1 MKRRSRLAAIM
12 AIAAVSLGSAP
23 PTTVHLSDFSRGL
36 AGWSVHRIDRSVPLT
51 RFRTERID
59 GRDAVVAEANS
70 SMGMLVRPIAVDL
83 SRTPIL
89 CWRWR
94 IASVVS
100 RADITRKSGDDQ
112 AARVF
117 IGLRLPG
124 NRLSLGDRIK
134 LSAARRQTTMPLP
147 DATLNYVWDNRLPVG
162 TVRPNVF
169 LNLARVFVAESGN
182 GNAGRWVAER
192 RDIAADI
199 QSQFRTADGRVTMIA
214 LSSDTD
220 NTKSTATAAFADL
233 HLVARDQPCG

>member
-1 MKRRSRLAAIM
+1 MKSLSRVALIAAIGV
-12 AIAAVSLGSAP
+12 ICLGSGP
-23 PTTVHLSDFSRGL
+23 PSVVRLSDFSRGL
-36 AGWSVHRIDRSVPLT
+36 AGWSVHRIDRAVPLT
-51 RFRTERID
+51 RFRAERVD
-59 GRDAVVAEANS
+59 GRDAIVAEANS
-70 SMGMLVRPIAVDL
+70 SMGILARPVVVDL
-83 SRTPIL
+83 ARTPIL

-94 IASVVS
+94 IESVVA

-117 IGLRLPG
+117 VGLRLPS
-124 NRLSLGDRIK
+124 NRLSLDDRLK
-134 LSAARRQTTMPLP
+134 LAAARRRDAMPLP

-162 TVRPNVF
+162 TVRPNAY

-182 GNAGRWVAER
+182 GNAGRWVTER
-192 RDIAADI
+192 HDLAADI
-199 QSQFRTADGRVTMIA
+199 QSQFRTTEGSITLIA